1 MLCAFPDDP
10 SSPGLTIDAFD
21 GLFAPGCLRVVLR
34 ADPKDEFGNRGV
46 PGCTALPGVCCD
58 RHHASASETTLKS
71 LNSCRLPA
79 VAIHLCAEV

>member
-10 SSPGLTIDAFD
+10 SSPGLTIDPLG

-58 RHHASASETTLKS
+58 GHHSSASQTTLKS
-71 LNSCRLPA
+71 LNSHRFPPVA
-79 VAIHLCAEV
+79 VHVCAEV